1 MKILNLPGS
10 LGETTEER
18 TGQSKGESFMSKVVD
33 YFLKYVAFDTQSAEE
48 AATVPST
55 EKQFALA
62 RLLAEQ
68 LKNIGVRDVSMSE
81 HGYVYGTIPANGD
94 YNCQTVGFLAHM
106 DTSPDCPDENVRPRL
121 IKNYDGKD
129 ILLNKPLGVKMTTEM
144 FPFLK
149 NYVGKDLIT
158 TDGTTLLGAD
168 DKAGIAE
175 IMTMA
180 ETLLTHPEIPHG
192 TIKIAFTPDE
202 EVGHGVDFFD
212 VPGWGADVAY
222 TVDGGAWGEM
232 EYETFNAA
240 AMKVTVHGSNIHPG
254 SAKNKMKN
262 SILIGMEFES
272 MLPENEKPQYT
283 EKYEGFFHLNS
294 IGGNVE
300 NTTLHYIVR
309 DHDRTRFEER
319 KALGKKIGEFLNAK
333 YGEGTVDVEI
343 TDTYY
348 NMAEKIH
355 PHMYLMDV
363 AAEAFKELGVET
375 PVISP
380 VRGGTDGSRLSYMG
394 LPCPNLCTGGH
405 NYHGKYEFICIQ
417 SMEKTVKL
425 LLKIAEKFT
434 KVEKKA

>member
-1 MKILNLPGS
+1 
-10 LGETTEER
+10 
-18 TGQSKGESFMSKVVD
+18 MSKVVD
-33 YFLKYVAFDTQSAEE
+33 HFLKYAAFDTQSAED

-62 RLLAEQ
+62 KLLAEE
-68 LKNIGVRDVSMSE
+68 LKNIGVKDVSMSE

-106 DTSPDCPDENVRPRL
+106 DTSPDCPDENVRPQL

-129 ILLNKPLGVKMTTEM
+129 IVLNKPLGVKMTTEM

-149 NYVGKDLIT
+149 NYVGQDLIT

-240 AMKVTVHGSNIHPG
+240 SMKVTIHGSNIHPG

-262 SILIGMEFES
+262 SILIGLEFQL

-283 EKYEGFFHLNS
+283 EKYEGFFHLNN

-309 DHDRTRFEER
+309 DHDMARFEER
-319 KALGKKIGEFLNAK
+319 KALGKKIGAFLNEK
-333 YGEGTVDVEI
+333 YGEGTVQVEI
-343 TDTYY
+343 ADTYY
-348 NMAEKIH
+348 NMAEKIR
-355 PHMYLMDV
+355 PHMYLMDI

-375 PVISP
+375 PVVNP

-417 SMEKTVKL
+417 SMEKTVEL

-434 KVEKKA
+434 KVEKQA

>member
-1 MKILNLPGS
+1 
-10 LGETTEER
+10 
-18 TGQSKGESFMSKVVD
+18 
-33 YFLKYVAFDTQSAEE
+33 
-48 AATVPST
+48 
-55 EKQFALA
+55 
-62 RLLAEQ
+62 
-68 LKNIGVRDVSMSE
+68 
-81 HGYVYGTIPANGD
+81 
-94 YNCQTVGFLAHM
+94 M
-106 DTSPDCPDENVRPRL
+106 DTSPDCPDENVRPQL

-129 ILLNKPLGVKMTTEM
+129 IVLNKPLGVKMTTEM

-149 NYVGKDLIT
+149 NYVGQDLIT

-192 TIKIAFTPDE
+192 TIKVAFTPDE

-240 AMKVTVHGSNIHPG
+240 SMKVMIHGSNIHPG

-262 SILIGMEFES
+262 SILIGMEFQS

-283 EKYEGFFHLNS
+283 EKYEGFFHLNN

-309 DHDRTRFEER
+309 DHDMARFEER
-319 KALGKKIGEFLNAK
+319 KALGNKIGEFLNAK
-333 YGEGTVDVEI
+333 YGEGTVEVEI
-343 TDTYY
+343 ADTYY
-348 NMAEKIH
+348 NMAEKIR

-363 AAEAFKELGVET
+363 AAEAFKELGIET
-375 PVISP
+375 PAINP

-417 SMEKTVKL
+417 SMEKTVEL

-434 KVEKKA
+434 KVEKQA

>member
-1 MKILNLPGS
+1 
-10 LGETTEER
+10 
-18 TGQSKGESFMSKVVD
+18 MSKVVD
-33 YFLKYVAFDTQSAEE
+33 YFLKYVAFDTQSAED
-48 AATVPST
+48 AGTVPST

-62 RLLAEQ
+62 KLLSEQ
-68 LKNIGVRDVSMSE
+68 LKNIGVKDVSMSE

-106 DTSPDCPDENVRPRL
+106 DTSPDCPDENVRPQL
-121 IKNYDGKD
+121 VKHYDGKD
-129 ILLNKPLGVKMTTEM
+129 ITLNKALGVK
-144 FPFLK
+144 
-149 NYVGKDLIT
+149 
-158 TDGTTLLGAD
+158 
-168 DKAGIAE
+168 

-240 AMKVTVHGSNIHPG
+240 SMKVTIHGSNIHPG

-262 SILIGMEFES
+262 SILIGLEFQS

-283 EKYEGFFHLNS
+283 EKYEGFFHLNQ

-300 NTTLHYIVR
+300 NTTLNYIVR
-309 DHDRTRFEER
+309 DHDMTRFEER
-319 KALGKKIGEFLNAK
+319 KALGNKIGEFLNAK
-333 YGEGTVDVEI
+333 YGEGTVEVEI
-343 TDTYY
+343 ADTYY
-348 NMAEKIH
+348 NMAEKIR

-363 AAEAFKELGVET
+363 AAEAFKELGIET
-375 PVISP
+375 PVINP

-417 SMEKTVKL
+417 SMEKTVEL

-434 KVEKKA
+434 KVEKQA